1 MTHQQSDILTI
12 TLNPALDMATS
23 VDAVR
28 VEEKLRCDAPV
39 LDPGGGGI
47 NVARAIRQIG
57 GQAEAFVALAG
68 FRGQQLSALLDQE
81 QVPHHVFLMEGE
93 TRLSF
98 AVSDRAEGAQ
108 YRFVMPGPVWTPDS
122 FANLCTRLEHEARPG
137 MLMVLSGSQP
147 PGLPADFPSALGQ
160 LAHQNGALV
169 VLDTSGSALFSLL
182 ENGAVAPDVLRLDA
196 KESEALAG
204 RPLPSISDAAQ
215 FAKALVAQGKA
226 GCVVLARGAH
236 GSVLAAEDAVWHA
249 ETPLV
254 PVQSKIGAGDSFVGA
269 FTLSRARGEVWHE
282 ALAWGVAAA
291 SAAVMTPAT
300 ELCQLTDIQR
310 LRPEVVVTQV

>member
-1 MTHQQSDILTI
+1 MTNQHSDILTI
-12 TLNPALDMATS
+12 TLNPALDMSTS
-23 VDAVR
+23 VDEVR

-57 GQAEAFVALAG
+57 GRAEAFVALAG
-68 FRGQQLSALLDQE
+68 FRGQQLSALLDQQ
-81 QVPHHVFLMEGE
+81 QVPHRVFQMAGE

-98 AVSDRAEGAQ
+98 AVTDRAQ
-108 YRFVMPGPVWTPDS
+108 DTQLRFVMPGPVWTPDS
-122 FANLCTRLEHEARPG
+122 LTNLCAQLEHAARPG

-147 PGLPADFPSALGQ
+147 PGLPADFPSALAQ
-160 LAHQNGALV
+160 LAHRKRASV
-169 VLDTSGSALFSLL
+169 VLDTSGPALFSLL
-182 ENGAVAPDVLRLDA
+182 ENGAIAPDVLRLDA

-204 RPLPSISDAAQ
+204 RPLPLISDAAQ

-226 GCVVLARGAH
+226 GCVVLARGEH
-236 GSVLAAEDAVWHA
+236 GSVLAAEGAVWHA

-269 FTLSRARGEVWHE
+269 FTLSRARGEDWRE
-282 ALAWGVAAA
+282 ALIWGVAAA

-300 ELCQLTDIQR
+300 DLCQLADIQR
-310 LRPEVVVTQV
+310 LRPEVTVTQI